1 MLIKKKLVTEED
13 RAKALAKA
21 REKQRRRITKYG
33 QAKPRHAKK
42 GIYSCCYA
50 FVVLLLLLLMFQIS
64 FREKGDVGMILGFA
78 GLGTMALAGIG
89 VWLGGRGMKEREKNY
104 ITCKV
109 GIGINLAVFLGL
121 TAIFI
126 RGLSDDRREI

>member
-1 MLIKKKLVTEED
+1 MFIRKKIVTEED

-21 REKQRRRITKYG
+21 REKQRKRITKYG
-33 QAKPRHAKK
+33 QAKPRHARK
-42 GIYSCCYA
+42 GIYSCGYA

-126 RGLSDDRREI
+126 RGFIR

>member
-1 MLIKKKLVTEED
+1 MLIKKKKLVTEED
-13 RAKALAKA
+13 RAQAMAKA
-21 REKQRRRITKYG
+21 REKQRKRITKYG

-42 GIYSCCYA
+42 GIYSCSYA
-50 FVVLLLLLLMFQIS
+50 FVVFLLLLLMFEIS
-64 FREKGDVGMILGFA
+64 YRKKGDVGMILGFA
-78 GLGTMALAGIG
+78 GLGTMILAGIG

-109 GIGINLAVFLGL
+109 GIGINLTAFLGL

-126 RGLSDDRREI
+126 RGFIR

>member
-89 VWLGGRGMKEREKNY
+89 VWLGVLGMKEREKNY

-126 RGLSDDRREI
+126 RGFVR

>member
-1 MLIKKKLVTEED
+1 MLIKRKLVTEED

-21 REKQRRRITKYG
+21 REKQRKRITKYG

-50 FVVLLLLLLMFQIS
+50 FVVLLLLLLMFDIS
-64 FREKGDVGMILGFA
+64 YREKGEIGMIMGFA
-78 GLGTMALAGIG
+78 GLGTMVLAGIG
-89 VWLGGRGMKEREKNY
+89 TWLGGRGMKEREKNY

-109 GIGINLAVFLGL
+109 GIGINMTVFLGL
-121 TAIFI
+121 AAIFI
-126 RGLSDDRREI
+126 RGFVR

>member
-50 FVVLLLLLLMFQIS
+50 FVVL
-64 FREKGDVGMILGFA
+64 
-78 GLGTMALAGIG
+78 
-89 VWLGGRGMKEREKNY
+89 
-104 ITCKV
+104 
-109 GIGINLAVFLGL
+109 
-121 TAIFI
+121 
-126 RGLSDDRREI
+126 DRKSVV

>member
-109 GIGINLAVFLGL
+109 GIGINLTVFLGL

-126 RGLSDDRREI
+126 RGFVR

>member
-109 GIGINLAVFLGL
+109 GIGIDLAVFLGL

-126 RGLSDDRREI
+126 RGFVR

>member
-1 MLIKKKLVTEED
+1 MFIRKKIVTEED

-21 REKQRRRITKYG
+21 REKQRKRITKYG
-33 QAKPRHAKK
+33 QAKPRHARK

-126 RGLSDDRREI
+126 RGFVR

>member
-1 MLIKKKLVTEED
+1 MLIKKKKLVTEED
-13 RAKALAKA
+13 RAKAMAKA
-21 REKQRRRITKYG
+21 REKQRKRITKYG

-50 FVVLLLLLLMFQIS
+50 FVVFLLLLLMFDIS
-64 FREKGDVGMILGFA
+64 YRKKGDVGMILGFA
-78 GLGTMALAGIG
+78 GLATMVLAGIG

-109 GIGINLAVFLGL
+109 GIGINLTAFLGL

-126 RGLSDDRREI
+126 RGFIR

>member
-64 FREKGDVGMILGFA
+64 CREKGDVGMILGFA

-126 RGLSDDRREI
+126 RGFVR

>member
-1 MLIKKKLVTEED
+1 MLIGRKIVTEED

-21 REKQRRRITKYG
+21 REKQRKRITKYG
-33 QAKPRHAKK
+33 QAKPRHARK
-42 GIYSCCYA
+42 GIYSCGYA

-126 RGLSDDRREI
+126 RGFVR

>member
-1 MLIKKKLVTEED
+1 MLIGKKIVTEED

-21 REKQRRRITKYG
+21 REKQRKRITKYG
-33 QAKPRHAKK
+33 QAKPRHARK

-126 RGLSDDRREI
+126 RGFVR

>member
-13 RAKALAKA
+13 RAKAMAKA
-21 REKQRRRITKYG
+21 REKQRKRITKYG

-50 FVVLLLLLLMFQIS
+50 FVVFLLLLLMFNIS
-64 FREKGDVGMILGFA
+64 YRKKGDIGMILGFA

-109 GIGINLAVFLGL
+109 GIGINLTAFLGL
-121 TAIFI
+121 MAIFI
-126 RGLSDDRREI
+126 RGIIR

>member
-13 RAKALAKA
+13 RAKAMAKA
-21 REKQRRRITKYG
+21 REKQRKRITKYG

-50 FVVLLLLLLMFQIS
+50 FVVFLLLLLMFEIS
-64 FREKGDVGMILGFA
+64 YRRKGDVGIILGFV

-109 GIGINLAVFLGL
+109 GIGINLTAFLGL

-126 RGLSDDRREI
+126 RGVIR

>member
-126 RGLSDDRREI
+126 SGFVR

>member
-126 RGLSDDRREI
+126 RGFIR